1 MKKINL
7 KFGAIALGIALTTYA
22 CKKST
27 TLTDDTSDGVELS
40 ESANDDGMAD
50 AILAEF
56 GEDVDTIS
64 SSLTRG
70 HLNCGIHTV
79 KRYTDSI
86 IVNTDFGSSNELCKK
101 DLVIRKGK
109 VISKYYFKPSKK
121 QLDSIRYFT
130 TDYFRN
136 DVGVIGTKLI
146 EFIDA
151 STVKISVKNAQ
162 IIKPNGSV
170 VSWSSERTRKQ
181 IEGINTPFLRSDDNF
196 EITGYSFGTNAS
208 NKPYKLTILNP
219 LLVSY
224 GCSYIQKGSVKLE
237 RTGKKDAM
245 IEYGNGECDDKAKLT
260 VGSWSID
267 IVLRKK

>member
-27 TLTDDTSDGVELS
+27 TLSDDTSDGVELS
-40 ESANDDGMAD
+40 EIANDDGMAY
-50 AILAEF
+50 AIMAEF
-56 GEDVDTIS
+56 GEDVDTTS
-64 SSLTRG
+64 SNLTRG
-70 HLNCGIHTV
+70 PFKCGIHTV
-79 KRYTDSI
+79 TRYTDSI
-86 IVNTDFGSSNELCKK
+86 IVNTDFGLTEQVCK
-101 DLVIRKGK
+101 DSVIRKGK
-109 VISKYYFKPSKK
+109 VTAKYYFKPSKK
-121 QLDSIRYFT
+121 QLDSIRYT
-130 TDYFRN
+130 TNDYYRN
-136 DVGVIGTKLI
+136 KVGVKGTKLVVFKDLNTVTI
-146 EFIDA
+146 
-151 STVKISVKNAQ
+151 TVKYAKIL
-162 IIKPNGSV
+162 KPNGSV
-170 VSWSSERTRKQ
+170 VTWSSERTREN
-181 IEGINTPFLRSDDNF
+181 ISPGNF
-196 EITGYSFGTNAS
+196 KITGYSFGTNAS

>member
-22 CKKST
+22 CKKAT
-27 TLTDDTSDGVELS
+27 TLTDDTGDGVELS

-50 AILAEF
+50 AIMAEF
-56 GEDVDTIS
+56 GEDVDTTS
-64 SSLTRG
+64 SNLTRG
-70 HLNCGIHTV
+70 PLKCGKHMVT
-79 KRYTDSI
+79 RYTDSI
-86 IVNTDFGSSNELCKK
+86 IVNTDFGLTDQVCNDS
-101 DLVIRKGK
+101 VIRKGK
-109 VISKYYFKPSKK
+109 VTAKYYFKPSKK
-121 QLDSIRYFT
+121 QLDSIRYTT
-130 TDYFRN
+130 TDYYRN
-136 DVGVIGTKLI
+136 RIGVKGTKLVI
-146 EFIDA
+146 FKDLGLVA
-151 STVKISVKNAQ
+151 ISVKDAQ
-162 IIKPNGSV
+162 IIKPSGSV

-181 IEGINTPFLRSDDNF
+181 IEGINTYLRNDDKF

-237 RTGKKDAM
+237 RTGKKDAV
-245 IEYGNGECDDKAKLT
+245 IEYGDGACDDKARLT
-260 VGSWSID
+260 VGAWSID

>member
-1 MKKINL
+1 
-7 KFGAIALGIALTTYA
+7 
-22 CKKST
+22 
-27 TLTDDTSDGVELS
+27 
-40 ESANDDGMAD
+40 
-50 AILAEF
+50 
-56 GEDVDTIS
+56 
-64 SSLTRG
+64 
-70 HLNCGIHTV
+70 
-79 KRYTDSI
+79 
-86 IVNTDFGSSNELCKK
+86 
-101 DLVIRKGK
+101 

-181 IEGINTPFLRSDDNF
+181 IEGINTPLRVDDKF
-196 EITGYSFGTNAS
+196 EIEGYSFGTNAS

-224 GCSYIQKGSVKLE
+224 GCSYIQKGIVKLE